1 MAVASNFTGAMEAL
15 ATAFEQQSDHQLKLS
30 FGSSGKFYAQIKQGA
45 PFDVFFSADQA
56 KPAKLQQEGAIVGGS
71 RFTYA
76 RGALALWST
85 DANLVDSQ
93 GRVLNSSEYRKLA
106 LANPRLA
113 PYGAAAMEVLRN
125 LKLESETRSRWVQ
138 GENIA
143 QTYQFVRSANAE
155 LGFIALS
162 QIRTPGGPQGSAW
175 IVPATLYSPIRQDAV
190 LLNRGADNPAARQFL
205 QFVRTPAAAEI
216 IQAYGYTVELP
227 QSGP

>member
-45 PFDVFFSADQA
+45 PFDMFFSADQA
-56 KPAKLQQEGAIVGGS
+56 KPAKLQQEGAIVDSS

-85 DANLVDSQ
+85 DANLVDSR

-113 PYGAAAMEVLRN
+113 PYGAAAVETLRN
-125 LKLESETRSRWVQ
+125 LKLESKTRSRWVQ

-155 LGFIALS
+155 LGFVALS
-162 QIRTPGGPQGSAW
+162 QIRTPGGPQSSAW

-190 LLNRGADNPAARQFL
+190 LLNRGADNHAARQFL

-227 QSGP
+227 GSGP